1 MRDEGFGQQPYLRE
15 VHGDGPPVLVDAE
28 VALVHVGL
36 AEHEIIVAYLDGR

>member
-15 VHGDGPPVLVDAE
+15 VHEDCPPVLVDAK

-36 AEHEIIVAYLDGR
+36 AEYETIVAYLDGR